1 MTLDT
6 SNKKHAQ
13 TVSINSLCLQIGET
27 IMLENQTIMLEN
39 QKKKNKTVDL
49 FDRSSQKSLSN
60 HAN

>member
-27 IMLENQTIMLEN
+27 IMLENQ
-39 QKKKNKTVDL
+39 KKKNKTVDL